1 MEVKDNRV
9 RRIMKG
15 TIFLLI
21 IFAVVNIFKVF
32 DNED

>member
-9 RRIMKG
+9 RRIMKEA
-15 TIFLLI
+15 IFLMI
-21 IFAVVNIFKVF
+21 IFAVVNVFKIF